1 MSGYTRLTGARA
13 GTRGRGRR
21 RLAAGRAR
29 VWLLRDGRVGRVV
42 ALSQGGLLC
51 HVRPE
56 EGGATLR
63 RPGCEL
69 LPLASDGPPCRSE
82 ATHIAY

>member
-1 MSGYTRLTGARA
+1 MSGYTRLTGAVPTHA
-13 GTRGRGRR
+13 GGGGP
-21 RLAAGRAR
+21 AVGAR

-56 EGGATLR
+56 GGGETLR
-63 RPGCEL
+63 RPEGEL
-69 LPLASDGPPCRSE
+69 LPLAADD
-82 ATHIAY
+82 AV

>member
-1 MSGYTRLTGARA
+1 MSGYTRLTGAAPAHADA
-13 GTRGRGRR
+13 GG
-21 RLAAGRAR
+21 AGSPPVGAR
-29 VWLLRDGRVGRVV
+29 FWLLRDGRVGRVV

-63 RPGCEL
+63 CPGCEL
-69 LPLASDGPPCRSE
+69 LPLAADGPV
-82 ATHIAY
+82 